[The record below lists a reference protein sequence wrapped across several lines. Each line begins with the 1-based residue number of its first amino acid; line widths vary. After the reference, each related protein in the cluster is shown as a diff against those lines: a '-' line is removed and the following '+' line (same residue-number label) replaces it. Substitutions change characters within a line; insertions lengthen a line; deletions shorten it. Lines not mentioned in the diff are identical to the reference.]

1 MTDNDDRCLFC
12 GEAILV
18 LELEEYE
25 TFHGRKV
32 CMKLDCKRKM
42 SDSPSATP
50 SPVISQPLKKFKQ
63 TTLSGL
69 FESISTGEM
78 ELNTVLSHEKSPIAR
93 ALSKSSTASRPLHS
107 PLASHFKEADMPTTG
122 AEPSNSP
129 ATPVFKSQASWAA
142 AQFRLDSKANV
153 FECYVQQPPKCT
165 KTVTIDGV
173 PTRICGVRFQLKTSK
188 TNFVNHLRD
197 AHQILPPPY
206 LMNEETRKAA
216 EKLQD
221 ESNRQTTLLSFT
233 DKLEVQEVKVCS
245 SLGIERF
252 IVDLIFRS
260 S

>member
-93 ALSKSSTASRPLHS
+93 ALCDHFIRDWRLISR
-107 PLASHFKEADMPTTG
+107 KPTCQRQ
-122 AEPSNSP
+122 ELSP
-129 ATPVFKSQASWAA
+129 AIHQQLPCLNHKPLGPLRNSDWTRRRMCLNAMFNNRRS
-142 AQFRLDSKANV
+142 AQK
-153 FECYVQQPPKCT
+153 Q
-165 KTVTIDGV
+165 
-173 PTRICGVRFQLKTSK
+173 
-188 TNFVNHLRD
+188 
-197 AHQILPPPY
+197 
-206 LMNEETRKAA
+206 
-216 EKLQD
+216 
-221 ESNRQTTLLSFT
+221 
-233 DKLEVQEVKVCS
+233 
-245 SLGIERF
+245 
-252 IVDLIFRS
+252 
-260 S
+260 